1 MEQITL
7 KHKVGDT
14 ITAMF
19 YGECLEGEEIT
30 GVVEFIEAYLSEGSD
45 FVKKIS
51 TEYYIKVD
59 GVRGEYNVYEEDI
72 ITEPTANETYSTEF
86 AYGAKV
92 YAVEKE
98 LGYIAEGT
106 VKQVVLMVD
115 KNGVDWRYDVGKHYK
130 SYYNGD
136 ITTDK
141 MEACKKMIYN
151 IDE

>member
-19 YGECLEGEEIT
+19 YGECPEGEEIT
-30 GVVEFIEAYLSEGSD
+30 GVIEFIESYLSEGED
-45 FVKKIS
+45 CKKKVS

-72 ITEPTANETYSTEF
+72 ITEPTACENYITDML
-86 AYGAKV
+86 GAKV

-98 LGYIAEGT
+98 LGYVAEGT
-106 VKQVVLMVD
+106 VKQVLLMVE
-115 KNGVDWRYDVGKHYK
+115 KSGVDWRYDVGKHYK

-136 ITTDK
+136 LTTDK